1 MSSSSHRTLLLIKAD
16 PANDPRPA
24 EAIRSALGLIAG
36 EIPVS
41 VYLFREAHALLL
53 SSPDDLLDL
62 EDGEVLH
69 RFLGTFF
76 DMAKEIYYEPFTLA
90 PAREVRGKP
99 LSPKD
104 LGRLILGF
112 DHTIFF

>member
-1 MSSSSHRTLLLIKAD
+1 MIKAD

-24 EAIRSALGLIAG
+24 EAIRSSLGLIAG

-53 SSPDDLLDL
+53 STPDDLLDL
-62 EDGEVLH
+62 EDGEVFQ
-69 RFLGTFF
+69 RFLSTFF
-76 DMAKEIYYEPFTLA
+76 DMAKEIFYEPFES
-90 PAREVRGKP
+90 PPPREVRGTP

-104 LGRLILGF
+104 LGRMIPGF

>member
-1 MSSSSHRTLLLIKAD
+1 MIKAD

-24 EAIRSALGLIAG
+24 EAVRSALGLIAG
-36 EIPVS
+36 EIPVT

-53 SSPDDLLDL
+53 SSQDELLDL

-69 RFLGTFF
+69 RFLKTFF
-76 DMAKEIYYEPFTLA
+76 DMAAEIFYEPFA
-90 PAREVRGKP
+90 SPPPGGIRGKALP
-99 LSPKD
+99 PKD
-104 LGRLILGF
+104 LGRMIPSF

>member
-1 MSSSSHRTLLLIKAD
+1 MSSSSHKTLLLIKAD
-16 PANDPRPA
+16 PSTDARAA
-24 EAIRSALGLIAG
+24 EAVRSALGLIAG

-41 VYLFREAHALLL
+41 VYLFKEAHALLT
-53 SSPDDLLDL
+53 STSEDLLDL

-76 DMAKEIYYEPFTLA
+76 DMASGIYYEPFDT
-90 PAREVRGKP
+90 PPSEKTRGTP

-104 LGRLILGF
+104 LGRMIGSF
-112 DHTIFF
+112 DHTLFF

>member
-1 MSSSSHRTLLLIKAD
+1 MIKAD
-16 PANDPRPA
+16 PAIDPRPA

-69 RFLGTFF
+69 RFLGMFF
-76 DMAKEIYYEPFTLA
+76 DMATEILYEPFPTPPSQSL
-90 PAREVRGKP
+90 RGKP
-99 LSPKD
+99 LPPKD
-104 LGRLILGF
+104 LGRLIAGF